1 MTWRKPGGF
10 TLVELLFTIAIL
22 VILLVIAAPS
32 FVDTLDRRR
41 VINATEALVGQVQQ
55 ARSVAIARN
64 EEISI
69 VFDKADD
76 DSWWCSGLTDAAS
89 CDCTVTDEDD
99 DDACTV
105 GVPAPGS
112 TERMLVRTG
121 SDGFNGIDLSAG
133 AFPLTITFEPTR
145 GIRTAPADAD
155 DEVLELESSRGL
167 QTRIAVG
174 LLGRITTCSPSGDS
188 FIGGVKPCN

>member
-10 TLVELLFTIAIL
+10 TLIELLFTIAIL

-41 VINATEALVGQVQQ
+41 VINATQALVGQVQQ

-69 VFDKADD
+69 VFRKADD
-76 DSWWCSGLTDAAS
+76 DSWCSGLTGAAS
-89 CDCTVTDEDD
+89 CDCTITDEDE

-105 GVPAPGS
+105 GVPSPGS

-121 SDGFNGIDLSAG
+121 SDAFNGIELSAE
-133 AFPLTITFEPTR
+133 AFPLTMSFEPTR

-155 DEVLELESSRGL
+155 DEVLELESARGR

-174 LLGRITTCSPSGDS
+174 LLGRVTTCSPSGDS